1 MAEKPDPYDREIRR
15 LLAGTEEEIREAL
28 AWISVR
34 YTKPMCGWIRRH
46 FRWFP
51 SEDMADAWQNT
62 LLLVLEKALK
72 RQLDTTQKIT
82 PFVWTVF
89 KRRCCDILNRDARC
103 KRGLEALRETLA
115 DGGLPEGR
123 FTEEGLAEE
132 WAVVFHVVDKAI
144 LRLPRVQ
151 RMVWIAYR
159 DHGYSATE
167 EQLLHYLRETKPD
180 KDWTKT
186 SVRRAKQEG
195 RKKLRRILQ
204 KRGYVWPVPTNS
216 SSRWA

>member
-1 MAEKPDPYDREIRR
+1 VAEKPDPYDREIRR
-15 LLAGTEEEIREAL
+15 LLAGTEAEIREAL
-28 AWISVR
+28 ARIFVR
-34 YTKPMCGWIRRH
+34 YTKPMCGWIRRQ

-51 SEDMADAWQNT
+51 PEDMADAWQNT
-62 LLLVLEKALK
+62 LLIVLEKALK

-89 KRRCCDILNRDARC
+89 RRRCCDILEQGTRC
-103 KRGLEALRETLA
+103 KTGLEALRETLA
-115 DGGLPEGR
+115 DEGQLEGR
-123 FTEEGLAEE
+123 FVEEGLAGE
-132 WAVVFHVVDKAI
+132 WAVVFHVVDKAV

-151 RMVWIAYR
+151 RMVWMAYR
-159 DHGYSATE
+159 ELGYSATDD
-167 EQLLHYLRETKPD
+167 QLLRFLRETQPD
-180 KDWTKT
+180 KDWTKA

-204 KRGYVWPVPTNS
+204 KRGYVWPVPTNP